1 VICRSLRYQTP
12 PSPLILSI
20 SCDHINARFHQQRIA
35 MELTP
40 RLFLCAL
47 CYEQVIICTH
57 CDRGN
62 IYCSFSCS
70 STARKNSLREAG
82 VRYQRS
88 IKGRLNHALRQRHY
102 MQRLRE
108 SKNKMTHQGSLETT
122 PDGLLLMVKNK
133 TIGSRKRQKDDPIIC
148 CLCHTNASPLL
159 RSRFLRYGELKKAHS
174 LSSCSRPP

>member
-1 VICRSLRYQTP
+1 
-12 PSPLILSI
+12 
-20 SCDHINARFHQQRIA
+20 

-47 CYEQVIICTH
+47 CHEQVIICTY

-70 STARKNSLREAG
+70 LTARKNSLREAG
-82 VRYQRS
+82 NRYQHS

-102 MQRLRE
+102 MQRLRAF
-108 SKNKMTHQGSLETT
+108 KNKMTHQGSSETT
-122 PDGLLLMVKNK
+122 PDGLLLSVKNK
-133 TIGSRKRQKDDPIIC
+133 ATKTDKRQINGPIIC
-148 CLCHTNASPLL
+148 CLCHATVASLL
-159 RSRFLRYGELKKAHS
+159 RSGFLRYGASKKEHS

>member
-1 VICRSLRYQTP
+1 
-12 PSPLILSI
+12 
-20 SCDHINARFHQQRIA
+20 

-62 IYCSFSCS
+62 IYCGFSCS
-70 STARKNSLREAG
+70 FTARKKSLREAG
-82 VRYQRS
+82 IRYQNS

-108 SKNKMTHQGSLETT
+108 FKNKMTHQGSSDTT
-122 PDGLLLMVKNK
+122 SNGLLHSVKNK
-133 TIGSRKRQKDDPIIC
+133 TTKTGNKQINGPMIC
-148 CLCHTNASPLL
+148 CLCHTAVSSLL
-159 RSRFLRYGELKKAHS
+159 RSRFLRYGVPNKTHFLA
-174 LSSCSRPP
+174 SCSRPP

>member
-1 VICRSLRYQTP
+1 
-12 PSPLILSI
+12 
-20 SCDHINARFHQQRIA
+20 
-35 MELTP
+35 MKLTP

-47 CYEQVIICTH
+47 CYEQVIICTR

-70 STARKNSLREAG
+70 FTARKNSLREAG

-88 IKGRLNHALRQRHY
+88 HKGRLNHALRQRHY

-108 SKNKMTHQGSLETT
+108 FKNKMTHQGSIKTT
-122 PDGLLLMVKNK
+122 SDGLLPLVKNK
-133 TIGSRKRQKDDPIIC
+133 ATKTVKTQINGPTIC
-148 CLCHTNASPLL
+148 CLCHTVVSPWL
-159 RSRFLRYGELKKAHS
+159 RSRFLRYGVPKKAHS